1 MCIRDSVES
10 CAAFLIG
17 RPVPVAFPP
26 SPTPATGITGDWE
39 DLMISKLVS
48 YFFCLGL
55 TWTQTQA
62 FDGDR
67 VRLAQ
72 QTVTVPAPSTGIQS
86 VLPQAQTLTNCL
98 LNCNTS
104 AGVCQGTCSSGNSP
118 TLTLASPVVGVRPDP
133 GALSQCNL
141 NCNTQALACRQTCA
155 IQSR

>member
-1 MCIRDSVES
+1 
-10 CAAFLIG
+10 
-17 RPVPVAFPP
+17 
-26 SPTPATGITGDWE
+26 
-39 DLMISKLVS
+39 MISKLVS
-48 YFFCLGL
+48 CLFCLGL

-62 FDGDR
+62 FDEDR

-118 TLTLASPVVGVRPDP
+118 TLTLASHNEGLRPDP
-133 GALSQCNL
+133 GALGQCNL
-141 NCNTQALACRQTCA
+141 NCNSKTFGCRQ
-155 IQSR
+155 